1 MDTLPHTFRPV
12 RLGVALSVARDPFDL
27 VCGQQ
32 GNMVEAQAQAKQL
45 DSVTDVVQ
53 EQEVDAA
60 RAQEAMSALS
70 TNAEDAALTEAQ
82 QAAANAVTQP
92 DIQLMCS
99 ELDISEELA
108 IRTLREVAMELGL
121 TKRSGDA
128 LVVAALRKLVTS

>member
-1 MDTLPHTFRPV
+1 MTSYLDTPFQQTKHRP
-12 RLGVALSVARDPFDL
+12 
-27 VCGQQ
+27 GQR
-32 GNMVEAQAQAKQL
+32 GSMVEAQAQAKQL

-70 TNAEDAALTEAQ
+70 TNAEDAALSEVQ

-92 DIQLMCS
+92 DIDLICS
-99 ELDISEELA
+99 ELDVTEELA

-121 TKRSGDA
+121 TKRNGDA

>member
-1 MDTLPHTFRPV
+1 
-12 RLGVALSVARDPFDL
+12 
-27 VCGQQ
+27 
-32 GNMVEAQAQAKQL
+32 MVEAQAQAKQL

-53 EQEVDAA
+53 EQEVDAT

-92 DIQLMCS
+92 DIDLMCS
-99 ELDISEELA
+99 EMDISEELA

-121 TKRSGDA
+121 TKRDGDA